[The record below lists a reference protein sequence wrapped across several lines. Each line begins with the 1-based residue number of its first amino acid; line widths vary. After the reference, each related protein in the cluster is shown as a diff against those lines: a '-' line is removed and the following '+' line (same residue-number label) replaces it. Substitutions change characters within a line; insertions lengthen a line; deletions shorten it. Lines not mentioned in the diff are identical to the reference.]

1 MHIQFFSDLHTE
13 FGPVHLRPH
22 QADVVVL
29 AGDIG
34 AGSKVLRWIE
44 QQFPDIPVVYV
55 LGNHEFYGSSV
66 EATWEQM
73 RARCPA
79 HVHVLENQSVVLNGV
94 RFLGCTLWTDF
105 ALFGP
110 YTQLGAMQE
119 AEQQM
124 NDYGQIS
131 IRAADGKRKLQP
143 ADVLT
148 THVRSRRWLQAEL
161 AQPFSGPSVVVTHHA
176 PHHDSV
182 PEAHHRDLLSA
193 AYASDLTALTGQAQL
208 WIHGHTHNSRDY
220 THNGTRIVCNP
231 RGYPNWR
238 GEQDNEA
245 FREDWVVAV

>member
-1 MHIQFFSDLHTE
+1 MRIQFFSDLHTE
-13 FGPVHLRPH
+13 FGPVHLHH

-34 AGSKVLRWIE
+34 AGNKVIRWIDRH
-44 QQFPDIPVVYV
+44 FPDVPVVYV

-66 EATWEQM
+66 NATWEHM

-79 HVHVLENQSVVLNGV
+79 HVHLLENQTVELDGV
-94 RFLGCTLWTDF
+94 RFLGCTLWTDY

-110 YTQLGAMQE
+110 STQLGAMQE
-119 AEQQM
+119 AAQQM

-131 IRAADGKRKLQP
+131 IRATEGKRKLQP

-148 THVRSRRWLQAEL
+148 THVHSRRWLQAEL
-161 AQPFSGPSVVVTHHA
+161 AQPFTGPTVVVTHHA
-176 PHHDSV
+176 PHRDSL
-182 PEAHHRDLLSA
+182 PEALQHDRIGA
-193 AYASDLTALTGQAQL
+193 AYASDLSALTGQAQL

-231 RGYPNWR
+231 RGYPNR
-238 GEQDNEA
+238 KGEADNEA
-245 FREDWVVAV
+245 FREDWVVEI